1 MTATMGMR
9 KFFRFFRR
17 GNRINR
23 GIGGDLLV
31 VLFVGFF
38 AAFSALPLLFAI
50 MTSFKPL
57 GELFLFPPRF
67 FVMEPTIGNY
77 VSLFQLSANLWV
89 PFNRYLF
96 NSLFITFMGS
106 FGQIIV
112 VSLAAY
118 PLAKHVFPGR
128 LALNQMIVFAL
139 LFSTTVLAIP
149 SYVIMTQLGLV
160 DTHLAI
166 ILPAMQRT
174 IGLFLMVSFMYQVP
188 TDTLEA
194 ARIDGCNEF
203 KILWSIVMP
212 VVKPA
217 TMTMLIFAFQELWR
231 SSGDGFIF
239 TESLKTLPV
248 AFQQIEAGGIARAG
262 VGAAGTVIMMIPPIV
277 LFFVAQQN
285 VMETMAHS
293 GVKG

>member
-1 MTATMGMR
+1 MR
-9 KFFRFFRR
+9 TLKRVLLRKTGSR
-17 GNRINR
+17 LNR

-31 VLFVGFF
+31 VVFVGLF
-38 AAFSALPLLFAI
+38 AAFSALPLLFAV
-50 MTSFKPL
+50 MTAFKPL

-67 FVMEPTIGNY
+67 FVMEPTMGNF

-96 NSLFITFMGS
+96 NSLFITFAGS
-106 FGQIIV
+106 FGQIIF

-118 PLAKHVFPGR
+118 PLAKHNFPGR
-128 LALNQMIVFAL
+128 VGLNQLVIFAL
-139 LFSTTVLAIP
+139 LFSTTVTAVP
-149 SYVIMTQLGLV
+149 SYVIMTYMRLV

-166 ILPAMQRT
+166 ILPAMQST

-203 KILWSIVMP
+203 GILWKIVMP

-217 TMTMLIFAFQELWR
+217 TMTMVIFAFQALWR
-231 SSGDGFIF
+231 STGDGFIF
-239 TESLKTLPV
+239 TESRKTLPV
-248 AFQQIEAGGIARAG
+248 AFQQIQAGGIARAG
-262 VGAAGTVIMMIPPIV
+262 VGAAATVIMMIPPIV
-277 LFFVAQQN
+277 MFFIAQQK

-293 GVKG
+293 GIKG